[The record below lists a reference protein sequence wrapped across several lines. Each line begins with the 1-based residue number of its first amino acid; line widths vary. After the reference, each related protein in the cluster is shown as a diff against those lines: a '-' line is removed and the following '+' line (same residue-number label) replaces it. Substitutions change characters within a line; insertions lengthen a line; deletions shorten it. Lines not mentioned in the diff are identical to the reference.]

1 MGWTFTRE
9 ARRADIIAERIASWS
24 NDTHAG
30 QTIRHCLKGNV
41 LWTVRAI
48 IDKSTHR
55 IERYIGCDLLQREK
69 GFGWGYKDMCESA
82 HPYYYSCPLAY
93 VEMVSVACEAWRERV
108 RDYHARQKRRL
119 RVGATYTLIGRT
131 VPHVEIVRLRPLLGR
146 YNGCTYRVSK
156 SYVGDELSEGKPCRR
171 T

>member
-1 MGWTFTRE
+1 MGWTFTKD
-9 ARRADIIAERIASWS
+9 ATRADIIAERIEPSS

-30 QTIRHCLKGNV
+30 QTLRHCLKGNV

-55 IERYIGCDLLQREK
+55 VERYIGCDLLRCER
-69 GFGWGYKDMCESA
+69 GYGWGYKDMCESSG
-82 HPYYYSCPLAY
+82 PFYYSCPLDYLAMVP
-93 VEMVSVACEAWRERV
+93 VECESWRERV
-108 RDYHARQKRRL
+108 RAYHAKQKRKL
-119 RVGATYTLIGRT
+119 RIGTTYRLIGRT

-146 YNGCTYRVSK
+146 HNGCTYRVPK
-156 SYVGDELSEGKPCRR
+156 SIIGDEVSEGESCPQ